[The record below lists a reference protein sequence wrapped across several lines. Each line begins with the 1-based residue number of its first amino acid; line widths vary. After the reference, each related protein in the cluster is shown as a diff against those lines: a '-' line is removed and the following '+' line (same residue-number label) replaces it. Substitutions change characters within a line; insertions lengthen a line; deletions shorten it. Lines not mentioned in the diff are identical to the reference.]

1 MEMRI
6 ASATNKL
13 LQGITLATKLWLSIA
28 LVILLALIIIRV
40 AFQLDQ
46 HQITEQQ
53 LQTLGAAISQQTAS
67 SSVAL
72 ILASDELSLSI
83 NLQQL
88 ATSPQISGAEV
99 IDRKGNILAQ
109 AGKPSTLFQ
118 ETTILSEQTR
128 LGVVRIH
135 LNPEADDYSL
145 TLPLTSA
152 MSAVSIL
159 LLLLAIF
166 IYTRHLSRPL
176 QALLTA
182 AEQLTTGDLIS
193 PLDQQRHDELG
204 QIAERLNSRF
214 AAPELEPELE
224 SQHDSIETT
233 TPGADGQAIV
243 LETNTSERLTADAI
257 TTDNVHT
264 LTTDQTPTATPTTF
278 ANLSANLNAD
288 EVQPAAEIQSE
299 TITAEKTATTAGRI
313 DAPSKPEPSLK
324 NSQAAPSEQGYL
336 LYVNHHVGGS
346 DTLTANEREQLL
358 ERYRKALEQVARL
371 YKGRFTEDALGNWE
385 VRFSP
390 LSNDQSHGINA
401 LCAAQLF
408 NALYRGIN
416 AQAIRSFSPAL
427 NMKLVILCGPTA
439 SFDALAE
446 DALLLSDHIQD
457 NDLITHKAL
466 YQTPTLQERLLGNAK
481 YRKFDDDTYLV
492 SALNSDY
499 QTLIDRQ
506 AEHFLKQTP

>member
-46 HQITEQQ
+46 RQITEQQ

-135 LNPEADDYSL
+135 LNPEA
-145 TLPLTSA
+145 
-152 MSAVSIL
+152 
-159 LLLLAIF
+159 
-166 IYTRHLSRPL
+166 
-176 QALLTA
+176 
-182 AEQLTTGDLIS
+182 
-193 PLDQQRHDELG
+193 DELG

-371 YKGRFTEDALGNWE
+371 YKGGFTEDALGNWE

>member
-6 ASATNKL
+6 ASATDKL

-88 ATSPQISGAEV
+88 TTSPQISGAEV

-166 IYTRHLSRPL
+166 IYTQHLSRPL

-214 AAPELEPELE
+214 AAPELELE

-233 TPGADGQAIV
+233 SYGADGQAIV
-243 LETNTSERLTADAI
+243 LETNTSERLTADASA
-257 TTDNVHT
+257 TDNVLT

-278 ANLSANLNAD
+278 ANLSANLNAG

-299 TITAEKTATTAGRI
+299 TITAEKAVTTAGRI
-313 DAPSKPEPSLK
+313 DVPSKPEPSLK
-324 NSQAAPSEQGYL
+324 NSQATPSEQGYL

-346 DTLTANEREQLL
+346 DTLTANERELLL

-371 YKGRFTEDALGNWE
+371 YKGGFTEDALGNWG

-439 SFDALAE
+439 SFDTLAE